1 MKYAN
6 CGASVKS
13 QGKVKKMYQGGFM
26 QLGDDLQKLDL
37 DKKREKE
44 KKQATM
50 SSGGMAEKRR
60 KEKAKKQGKVKRG
73 ELVEASY
80 GKAVSKKKKK

>member
-26 QLGDDLQKLDL
+26 KLGDDLQKLDL

-44 KKQATM
+44 KAAM

-60 KEKAKKQGKVKRG
+60 KDKAKKDGKNRRG
-73 ELVEASY
+73 ELVEASS

>member
-13 QGKVKKMYQGGFM
+13 QGKVKMSKGGFM

-44 KKQATM
+44 KAAM

-60 KEKAKKQGKVKRG
+60 KEKAKKNGKGKRD
-73 ELVEASY
+73 ELVEAYS

>member
-13 QGKVKKMYQGGFM
+13 QGKVKMSKGGFM
-26 QLGDDLQKLDL
+26 QLGDDLQKLDV

-44 KKQATM
+44 KAAM

-60 KEKAKKQGKVKRG
+60 KEKEKKSGKGKRG
-73 ELVEASY
+73 ELVEAYS

>member
-13 QGKVKKMYQGGFM
+13 QGKVKMSKGGFM

-44 KKQATM
+44 KAAM

-60 KEKAKKQGKVKRG
+60 KEKAKKN
-73 ELVEASY
+73 
-80 GKAVSKKKKK
+80 